1 MGGSWDGNEN
11 KIIPDVYQRYS
22 SQSSLVMQPSTRGI
36 VTIAKDLNWGPVGV
50 VQTIDAGEDMTPYTG
65 YDATDASNRWVQE
78 MLKGTNRTSGPYR
91 ILLYRLGGTGGEEAT
106 ATSGSLTATA
116 KYPGVRGNDITIVV
130 TDLTEPENSF
140 QVSTVVDG
148 RIVDSQIIE
157 TINQL
162 VANDWVTFSGTGA
175 PTATVGV
182 PMTGGANPVSAASD
196 WSDYTEVIEAYR
208 FDSMVYDGTD
218 STVRTALLNFIRR
231 YFDDNGRQAQLVAAG
246 LTNPDSRWVVNVS
259 SGVVLS
265 DGTALTPQQVCWWA
279 GGALAGAQYN
289 QDLTGASYP
298 DAVEVTP
305 KLKRSDL
312 EAGIQAGMWM
322 LADDGEGRVTVV
334 YDINSLTTY
343 TKDITEP
350 YHLNRTM
357 RVAMVSGNDVNDVF
371 GRQFKGAED
380 NNDTGRMNLKA
391 TLVDY
396 LLTMQ
401 DNRGIQNFDGK
412 TDVKVYQGAKIDS
425 VRVDAILWPV
435 GSTNFIYV
443 TWYING

>member
-36 VTIAKDLNWGPVGV
+36 VTIAKDLSWGPVGV

-78 MLKGTNRTSGPYR
+78 MLKGTNRTSAPYR
-91 ILLYRLGGTGGEEAT
+91 ILLYRLNGTGGVEAT
-106 ATSGSLTATA
+106 ATTGKLTATA
-116 KYPGVRGNDITIVV
+116 KYPGTRGNDIAIVV
-130 TDLTEPENSF
+130 TDLTDPEGSF
-140 QVSTVVDG
+140 DVSTVVDG
-148 RIVDSQIIE
+148 RIVDSQIVE
-157 TINQL
+157 TIDQL

-175 PTATVGV
+175 PTSTVGA
-182 PMTGGANPVSAASD
+182 PLSGGVNPTSEASD

-208 FDSMVYDGTD
+208 FDAMVYDGTD
-218 STVRTALLNFIRR
+218 ATVRTALLNFIRR
-231 YFDDNGRQAQLVAAG
+231 YFDDNGRQAQLVASG
-246 LTNPDSRWVVNVS
+246 LTNPDSRWVVNVM

-265 DGTALTPQQVCWWA
+265 DGTTLTPQQVCWWA

-298 DAVEVTP
+298 DAVQVTP

-312 EAGIQAGMWM
+312 EAGIQAGQWL

-412 TDVKVYQGAKIDS
+412 TDVSVYQGEKVDS
-425 VRVDAILWPV
+425 VRVDATLWVV
-435 GSTNFIYV
+435 GATNFIYV
-443 TWYING
+443 TWYIS

>member
-36 VTIAKDLNWGPVGV
+36 VTIAKDLSWGPVGV

-78 MLKGTNRTSGPYR
+78 MLKGTNRTSAPYR
-91 ILLYRLGGTGGEEAT
+91 ILLYRLNGTGGVEAT
-106 ATSGSLTATA
+106 ATTGKLTATA
-116 KYPGVRGNDITIVV
+116 KYPGTRGNDIAIVV
-130 TDLTEPENSF
+130 TDLTDPEGSF
-140 QVSTVVDG
+140 DVSTVVDG
-148 RIVDSQIIE
+148 RIVDSQIVE
-157 TINQL
+157 TIDQL

-175 PTATVGV
+175 PTSTVGA
-182 PMTGGANPVSAASD
+182 PLSGGVNPTSEASD

-208 FDSMVYDGTD
+208 FDAMVYDGTD
-218 STVRTALLNFIRR
+218 ATVRTALLNFIRR
-231 YFDDNGRQAQLVAAG
+231 YFDDNGRQAQLVASG
-246 LTNPDSRWVVNVS
+246 LTNPDSRWVVNVM

-265 DGTALTPQQVCWWA
+265 DGTTLTPQQVCWWA

-298 DAVEVTP
+298 DAVQVTP

-312 EAGIQAGMWM
+312 EAGIQAGQWL

-380 NNDTGRMNLKA
+380 NNETGRMNLKA

-412 TDVKVYQGAKIDS
+412 TDVQVYQGAKIDS

-435 GSTNFIYV
+435 GATNFIYV

>member
-11 KIIPDVYQRYS
+11 KIIPDVYQRYA

-36 VTIAKDLNWGPVGV
+36 VTIAKDLSWGPVGV
-50 VQTIDAGEDMTPYTG
+50 VQTIDAGKDMTPYTG

-78 MLKGTNRTSGPYR
+78 MLKGTNRTSAPYR
-91 ILLYRLGGTGGEEAT
+91 ILLYRLNGTGGVEAT
-106 ATSGSLTATA
+106 ATTGQLTATA
-116 KYPGVRGNDITIVV
+116 KYPGTRGNDIAIVV
-130 TDLTEPENSF
+130 TDLTDPEGSF
-140 QVSTVVDG
+140 DVSTVVDG
-148 RIVDSQIIE
+148 RIVDSQIVE
-157 TINQL
+157 TIDQL

-175 PTATVGV
+175 PTSTVGA
-182 PMTGGANPVSAASD
+182 PLSGGVNPTSEASD
-196 WSDYTEVIEAYR
+196 WSDYTEDIEAYR
-208 FDSMVYDGTD
+208 FDAMVYDGTD
-218 STVRTALLNFIRR
+218 ATVRTALLNFIRR
-231 YFDDNGRQAQLVAAG
+231 YFDDNGQQAQLVASG
-246 LTNPDSRWVVNVS
+246 LTNPDSRWVVNVM

-265 DGTALTPQQVCWWA
+265 DGTTLTPQQVCWWA

-298 DAVEVTP
+298 DAVQVTP

-312 EAGIQAGMWM
+312 EAGIQAGQWL
-322 LADDGEGRVTVV
+322 LADDCEGRVTVV

-357 RVAMVSGNDVNDVF
+357 RVAMVSGNDVNNVF

-380 NNDTGRMNLKA
+380 NNETGRMNLKA

-412 TDVKVYQGAKIDS
+412 TDVQVYQGAKIDS

>member
-36 VTIAKDLNWGPVGV
+36 VTIAKDLSWGPVGV

-78 MLKGTNRTSGPYR
+78 MLKGTNRTSAPYR
-91 ILLYRLGGTGGEEAT
+91 ILLYRLNGTGGVKAT
-106 ATSGSLTATA
+106 ATTGQLTATA
-116 KYPGVRGNDITIVV
+116 KYPGTRGNDITIVV
-130 TDLTEPENSF
+130 TDLTDPEGSF
-140 QVSTVVDG
+140 DVSTVVDG
-148 RIVDSQIIE
+148 RIVDSQIVE
-157 TINQL
+157 TIDQL

-175 PTATVGV
+175 PTSTVGA
-182 PMTGGANPVSAASD
+182 PLSGGVNPTSEASD

-208 FDSMVYDGTD
+208 FDAMVYDGTD
-218 STVRTALLNFIRR
+218 ATVRTALLNFIRR

-312 EAGIQAGMWM
+312 EAGIQAGQWL

-412 TDVKVYQGAKIDS
+412 TDVQVYQGAKIDS

>member
-36 VTIAKDLNWGPVGV
+36 VTIAKDLSWGPVGV

-78 MLKGTNRTSGPYR
+78 MLKGTNRTSAPYR
-91 ILLYRLGGTGGEEAT
+91 ILLYRLNGTGGVEAT
-106 ATSGSLTATA
+106 ATTGKLTATA
-116 KYPGVRGNDITIVV
+116 KYPGTRGNDIAIVV
-130 TDLTEPENSF
+130 TDLTDPEGSF
-140 QVSTVVDG
+140 DVSTVVDG
-148 RIVDSQIIE
+148 RIVDSQIVE
-157 TINQL
+157 TIDQL

-175 PTATVGV
+175 PTSTVGA
-182 PMTGGANPVSAASD
+182 PLSGGVNPTSEASD

-208 FDSMVYDGTD
+208 FDAMVYDGTD
-218 STVRTALLNFIRR
+218 ATVRTALLNFIRR
-231 YFDDNGRQAQLVAAG
+231 YFDDNGRQAQLVASG
-246 LTNPDSRWVVNVS
+246 LTNPDSRWVVNVM

-265 DGTALTPQQVCWWA
+265 DGTTLTPQQVCWWA

-298 DAVEVTP
+298 DAVQVTP

-312 EAGIQAGMWM
+312 EAGIQAGQWL

-380 NNDTGRMNLKA
+380 NNDTGRMNIKSA
-391 TLVDY
+391 LVNY

-412 TDVKVYQGAKIDS
+412 TDVSVYQGEKVDS
-425 VRVDAILWPV
+425 VRVDATLWVV
-435 GSTNFIYV
+435 GATNFIYV
-443 TWYING
+443 TWYIS